1 MARQKKNRTGAR
13 RQQQRKGRDIVYSKL
28 TLLLVFFKSVA
39 VTSVLVAG
47 LVYCVHIYRTLHQ
60 PEARPFNRFELIG
73 EFEHLNKQLFQQRLE
88 VAIDGGY
95 FALDLEKLK
104 VQLEQEAWVYR
115 VDLTRAWPDTL
126 VIQVEEQQAIA
137 FWGESNYLNQYG
149 EQFPISGERLNQSM
163 PYLGGEDGREI
174 ALIDAFVEYNQLF
187 KSAGLSLKQL
197 SEDAR
202 HDQRLLLADGTLVAL
217 GREQQLERV
226 KRFAGV
232 YNAMLAEV
240 ADSIAAL
247 DLRYSHGFS
256 VSWKENSL
264 SQLNKNNKSQERQS

>member
-1 MARQKKNRTGAR
+1 MARYNKNRSGAR

-39 VTSVLVAG
+39 VTSILVAG
-47 LVYCVHIYRTLHQ
+47 LVYSVHTYRNLHQ
-60 PEARPFNRFELIG
+60 PDARPFNRFELIG
-73 EFEHLNKQLFQQRLE
+73 EFENLNKQLFQQRLE
-88 VAIDGGY
+88 AAIDGGY

-104 VQLEQEAWVYR
+104 VQLEQEAWIYR

-126 VIQVEEQQAIA
+126 VIRVEEQEAIA
-137 FWGESNYLNQYG
+137 FWGESSYLNHYG
-149 EQFPISGERLNQSM
+149 EQFPVSGERLDAPI
-163 PYLGGEDGREI
+163 PYLSGEDGRET
-174 ALIDAFVEYNQLF
+174 ALIKAFNEYSQF
-187 KSAGLSLKQL
+187 FEQAGLSLKQL

-202 HDQRLLLADGTLVAL
+202 HDQRLLLNDGTLVAL

-226 KRFAGV
+226 RRFAGV
-232 YNAMLAEV
+232 YNAMLSEV

-264 SQLNKNNKSQERQS
+264 TQLNNNNKSLERQG